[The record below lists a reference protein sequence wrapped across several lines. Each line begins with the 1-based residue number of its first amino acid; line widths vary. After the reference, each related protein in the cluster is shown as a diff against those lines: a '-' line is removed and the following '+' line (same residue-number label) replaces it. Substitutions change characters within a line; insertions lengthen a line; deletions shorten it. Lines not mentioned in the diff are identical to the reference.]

1 MKTLLLASLVG
12 IFAVAP
18 ASTIAAIYSAPD
30 INTQPSVDISFAWS
44 TAMANPAEGAKAM
57 PHMGNNR
64 QM

>member
-18 ASTIAAIYSAPD
+18 ASTIAAIDSAPD

-44 TAMANPAEGAKAM
+44 MANPAEGAKAM